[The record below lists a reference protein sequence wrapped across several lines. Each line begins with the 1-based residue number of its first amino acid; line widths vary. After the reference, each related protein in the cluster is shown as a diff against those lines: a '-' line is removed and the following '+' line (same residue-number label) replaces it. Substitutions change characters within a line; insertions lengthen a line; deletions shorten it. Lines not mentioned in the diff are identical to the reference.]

1 MRLRVG
7 FEAGVRWFSILD
19 DEGDTGGV
27 LKVGEL
33 APLPSHFRVRVR
45 KSEGRIWS
53 LSDGGMRLALR
64 DSIRDRHG
72 APPLYPS

>member
-1 MRLRVG
+1 MRLCVG

-33 APLPSHFRVRVR
+33 APLPSYFRVRVR
-45 KSEGRIWS
+45 SPWEE
-53 LSDGGMRLALR
+53 LELE
-64 DSIRDRHG
+64 
-72 APPLYPS
+72 